1 LPDNFQGVDSAR
13 LQEFES
19 EAPGFFTEPTRA
31 SVGMP
36 QIVHNI
42 IQNWV
47 TRRRLKIGVGGI
59 KRIRSRL
66 TEMILVAK

>member
-1 LPDNFQGVDSAR
+1 
-13 LQEFES
+13 LQKFES
-19 EAPGFFTEPTRA
+19 EALGFYTEPTRA

-36 QIVHNI
+36 QIVQNV

-47 TRRRLKIGVGGI
+47 TRRRLKIGVDGI

-66 TEMILVAK
+66 TAMIPVAK